1 MSEQNPLDLPEGDP
15 FGPHNLPYGVF
26 TPAGS
31 TSGPGAPAPGSASG
45 PAAASGA
52 PAGAGVADGA
62 GAPAGAGVAGGAGG
76 AGTADG
82 RRVGVRI
89 GSYVLDAGAAAA
101 ALGSPYVSL
110 LAQPTLNPLL
120 AAGRRTWSD
129 VRRALTAWVTVPA
142 HRDVIRPLL
151 HPLSD
156 VTLHLPF
163 DVADYVDFYASEHH
177 ASNLGRMFRPDSPTP
192 LTPNWKHLPIGYHG
206 RSGTVVVS
214 GTDVVRPTGQRKTP
228 ADTAPVFGP
237 SVKLDIEAEVGF
249 VVGKPSTP
257 GTPVPLADF
266 REHVF
271 GLCLLND
278 WSARDIQ
285 AWEYV
290 PLGPF
295 LGKSFATSVSAW
307 VTPLEA
313 LDTARVA
320 PPERTE
326 PLLPYLDD
334 SAETASDEPGGYDLR
349 ITVTLNGE
357 VVSSPPFSTVY
368 WTAAQQLAHMT
379 VNGASLRTGDLYGS
393 GTVSGPSP
401 DQFGSL
407 IELTWNGRDPLELPS
422 GKRTFLEDGDVV
434 TLSAWAPGP
443 GGTRVGL
450 GEVTGRIAS
459 AR

>member
-1 MSEQNPLDLPEGDP
+1 MPPFDVPEGDP

-26 TPAGS
+26 SVNATAVPSSHSDGSDDSAEPNKPA
-31 TSGPGAPAPGSASG
+31 APA
-45 PAAASGA
+45 
-52 PAGAGVADGA
+52 
-62 GAPAGAGVAGGAGG
+62 
-76 AGTADG
+76 G
-82 RRVGVRI
+82 RRVGVRL
-89 GSYVLDAGAAAA
+89 GDHVLDAGAAAR
-101 ALGSPYVSL
+101 ALGSPYVEL

-120 AAGRRTWSD
+120 AAGRTAWSD

-142 HRDVIRPLL
+142 HRETLEPHF
-151 HPLSD
+151 HPLSE

-163 DVADYVDFYASEHH
+163 DVADYVDFYASENH
-177 ASNLGRMFRPDSPTP
+177 ARNVGQIFRPDAADS

-214 GTDVVRPTGQRKTP
+214 GTEVARPSGQRKAPT
-228 ADTAPVFGP
+228 DTAPVFGP
-237 SVKLDIEAEVGF
+237 SIRLDIEAEVGF
-249 VVGKPSTP
+249 VVGTPSAM
-257 GTPVPLADF
+257 GAPVPLSAF
-266 REHVF
+266 RDHVF

-307 VTPLEA
+307 ITPLDA
-313 LDTARVA
+313 LEDARVA
-320 PPERTE
+320 PPTRTH

-334 SAETASDEPGGYDLR
+334 ASEEPGGYDLR
-349 ITVTLNGE
+349 ISVAINGH
-357 VVSSPPFSTVY
+357 VVSEPPFSTMY

-393 GTVSGPSP
+393 GTVSGPSEAER
-401 DQFGSL
+401 GSL
-407 IELTWNGRDPLELPS
+407 LELTWNGRDTLDLPD
-422 GKRTFLEDGDVV
+422 GKRTFLEDGDEV
-434 TLSAWAPGP
+434 TLTAWAPGP

-450 GEVTGRIAS
+450 GEASGRITPG
-459 AR
+459 RQ